1 MGTLVSFIASKAPKS
16 DGILK
21 KYAALIEKS
30 DADYDRQITALD
42 KPYYDAKTAAA
53 SGTRL
58 AIKNANE
65 KYAADGLSRS
75 GESAQNAL
83 IGNALLATEQSE
95 LAKGYISDKSRL
107 QAEKIAARNSLA
119 AQAEEETAKRD
130 EDYLQTMIKG
140 IERDREHGI
149 DLKKLRDS
157 EQNDERDY
165 ETAKQKLALE
175 KEKLALDSEKA
186 LRDYEIKLR
195 TIALTEDENS
205 FENEIARA
213 YLELERN
220 KAYSK

>member
-83 IGNALLATEQSE
+83 IGNALLTAEQSE

-149 DLKKLRDS
+149 DLQTTSGTTRLQSRSWRLKRKSWRW
-157 EQNDERDY
+157 
-165 ETAKQKLALE
+165 TA
-175 KEKLALDSEKA
+175 
-186 LRDYEIKLR
+186 RR
-195 TIALTEDENS
+195 
-205 FENEIARA
+205 R
-213 YLELERN
+213 
-220 KAYSK
+220 